1 LGSRSTELN
10 NYLEMDKKI
19 SVLPISFEQFSKDP
33 IKGFL
38 FITLIAIGYLYVD
51 QKMQYTEQIE
61 SQGNKIEKLEAKIDA
76 LSIQLKRSDSL
87 LSATTSKILV
97 LQELGKIK

>member
-1 LGSRSTELN
+1 ME
-10 NYLEMDKKI
+10 KKI
-19 SVLPISFEQFSKDP
+19 SALPISFEQFSKDP
-33 IKGFL
+33 VKGFL

-61 SQGNKIEKLEAKIDA
+61 RQGDKIEKLEAKIDA
-76 LSIQLKRSDSL
+76 LGIQLKRSDSL

>member
-1 LGSRSTELN
+1 
-10 NYLEMDKKI
+10 MDKKI

-33 IKGFL
+33 VKGFL

-51 QKMQYTEQIE
+51 QKVQYTEQIE
-61 SQGNKIEKLEAKIDA
+61 RQGSKIEKLEAKIDA

>member
-1 LGSRSTELN
+1 ME
-10 NYLEMDKKI
+10 KKS
-19 SVLPISFEQFSKDP
+19 SVIPLTFEQFSKDP
-33 IKGFL
+33 VKAFL
-38 FITLIAIGYLYVD
+38 FITLFAIGYLYID
-51 QKMQYTEQIE
+51 QKLMYTEQIE
-61 SQGNKIEKLEAKIDA
+61 KQGSKIEKLEEKIDA

>member
-1 LGSRSTELN
+1 
-10 NYLEMDKKI
+10 MDKKS

-33 IKGFL
+33 VKGFL

-61 SQGNKIEKLEAKIDA
+61 RQGSKIEKLEAKIDA

>member
-1 LGSRSTELN
+1 ME
-10 NYLEMDKKI
+10 KKSSI
-19 SVLPISFEQFSKDP
+19 IPISFEQFSKDP
-33 IKGFL
+33 VKGFL

-61 SQGNKIEKLEAKIDA
+61 RQGDKIEKLEAKIDA
-76 LSIQLKRSDSL
+76 LGMQLKRSDSL

>member
-1 LGSRSTELN
+1 
-10 NYLEMDKKI
+10 MDKKL
-19 SVLPISFEQFSKDP
+19 SALPISFEQFSKDP
-33 IKGFL
+33 VKGFL

-61 SQGNKIEKLEAKIDA
+61 RQGNKIEKLEAKIDA
-76 LSIQLKRSDSL
+76 LGIQLKRSDSL

>member
-1 LGSRSTELN
+1 
-10 NYLEMDKKI
+10 MDKKI
-19 SVLPISFEQFSKDP
+19 SALPISFEQFSKDP
-33 IKGFL
+33 VKGFL

-51 QKMQYTEQIE
+51 QKLMYTEQIE
-61 SQGNKIEKLEAKIDA
+61 QQGSKIEKLEAKIDA
-76 LSIQLKRSDSL
+76 LGIQLKRSDSL

>member
-1 LGSRSTELN
+1 
-10 NYLEMDKKI
+10 MDKKI

-33 IKGFL
+33 VKGFL

-51 QKMQYTEQIE
+51 QKLMYTEQIE
-61 SQGNKIEKLEAKIDA
+61 QQGSKIEKLEAKIDA

>member
-1 LGSRSTELN
+1 
-10 NYLEMDKKI
+10 MDKKI
-19 SVLPISFEQFSKDP
+19 SALPISFEQFSKDP
-33 IKGFL
+33 VKGFL

-51 QKMQYTEQIE
+51 QKLMYTEQIE
-61 SQGNKIEKLEAKIDA
+61 SQGSKIEKLEAKIDA
-76 LSIQLKRSDSL
+76 LGLQLKRSDSL

>member
-1 LGSRSTELN
+1 MGSRSTELN

>member
-1 LGSRSTELN
+1 ME
-10 NYLEMDKKI
+10 KKI
-19 SVLPISFEQFSKDP
+19 SALPISFEQFSKDP
-33 IKGFL
+33 VKGFL

-61 SQGNKIEKLEAKIDA
+61 RQGNKIEKLEAKIDA
-76 LSIQLKRSDSL
+76 LGVQLKRSDSL

>member
-1 LGSRSTELN
+1 
-10 NYLEMDKKI
+10 MDKKI
-19 SVLPISFEQFSKDP
+19 SALPISFEQFSKDP
-33 IKGFL
+33 VKGFL

-51 QKMQYTEQIE
+51 QKLMYTEQIE
-61 SQGNKIEKLEAKIDA
+61 SQGSKIEKLESKIDA
-76 LSIQLKRSDSL
+76 LGIQLKRSDSL

>member
-1 LGSRSTELN
+1 ME
-10 NYLEMDKKI
+10 KKI
-19 SVLPISFEQFSKDP
+19 SIVPISFEQFSKDP
-33 IKGFL
+33 VKGFL

-51 QKMQYTEQIE
+51 QKMQYTDQIE
-61 SQGNKIEKLEAKIDA
+61 KQGHKIEKLEAKIDA

>member
-1 LGSRSTELN
+1 
-10 NYLEMDKKI
+10 MDKKSSI
-19 SVLPISFEQFSKDP
+19 IPISFEQFSKDP
-33 IKGFL
+33 VKGFL

-61 SQGNKIEKLEAKIDA
+61 RQGDKIEKLEAKIDA
-76 LSIQLKRSDSL
+76 LGMQLKRSDSL

>member
-1 LGSRSTELN
+1 
-10 NYLEMDKKI
+10 MDKKI
-19 SVLPISFEQFSKDP
+19 SALPISFEQFSKDP
-33 IKGFL
+33 VKGFL

-51 QKMQYTEQIE
+51 QKLMYTEQIE
-61 SQGNKIEKLEAKIDA
+61 SPGSKIEKLEAKIDA
-76 LSIQLKRSDSL
+76 LGIQLKRSDSL

>member
-1 LGSRSTELN
+1 ME
-10 NYLEMDKKI
+10 KKS

-33 IKGFL
+33 VKGFL

-61 SQGNKIEKLEAKIDA
+61 RQGQKIEKLEAKIDA
-76 LSIQLKRSDSL
+76 LGIQLKRSDSL

>member
-1 LGSRSTELN
+1 
-10 NYLEMDKKI
+10 MDKKI
-19 SVLPISFEQFSKDP
+19 SALPISFEQFSKDP
-33 IKGFL
+33 VKGFL
-38 FITLIAIGYLYVD
+38 FITLIAIGYLYVN

-61 SQGNKIEKLEAKIDA
+61 RQGSKIEKLEAKIDA
-76 LSIQLKRSDSL
+76 LGMQLKRSDSL

>member
-1 LGSRSTELN
+1 ME
-10 NYLEMDKKI
+10 KKI
-19 SVLPISFEQFSKDP
+19 SIVPISFEQFSKDP
-33 IKGFL
+33 VKGFL

-51 QKMQYTEQIE
+51 QKMQYTDQIE
-61 SQGNKIEKLEAKIDA
+61 KQGVKIEKLEAKIDA

>member
-1 LGSRSTELN
+1 
-10 NYLEMDKKI
+10 MDKKI
-19 SVLPISFEQFSKDP
+19 SALPISFDQFSKDP
-33 IKGFL
+33 VKGFL

-51 QKMQYTEQIE
+51 QKLMYTEQIE
-61 SQGNKIEKLEAKIDA
+61 SQGSKIEKLEAKIDA
-76 LSIQLKRSDSL
+76 LGIQLKRSDSL

>member
-1 LGSRSTELN
+1 
-10 NYLEMDKKI
+10 MDKKS

-33 IKGFL
+33 VKGFL

-51 QKMQYTEQIE
+51 QKLMYTEQIE
-61 SQGNKIEKLEAKIDA
+61 QQGSKIEKLEAKIDA

>member
-1 LGSRSTELN
+1 
-10 NYLEMDKKI
+10 MDKKI
-19 SVLPISFEQFSKDP
+19 SALPISFEQFSKDP
-33 IKGFL
+33 VKGFL

-51 QKMQYTEQIE
+51 QKLMYTEQIE
-61 SQGNKIEKLEAKIDA
+61 SQGSKIEKLEAKIDA
-76 LSIQLKRSDSL
+76 LGIQLKKSDSL

>member
-1 LGSRSTELN
+1 
-10 NYLEMDKKI
+10 
-19 SVLPISFEQFSKDP
+19 
-33 IKGFL
+33 L

-51 QKMQYTEQIE
+51 QKLMYTEQIE
-61 SQGNKIEKLEAKIDA
+61 QQGSKIEKLEAKIDA